1 MNQPSVIIKKSKN
14 RWYLRANDLFEG
26 VCPTIEWNNVLEI
39 GNGTK
44 HQRAYLIKS
53 FKGLIHALTEAPRIN
68 KGKLSH
74 GTVLNWVFTIQRMVR
89 WMVERDIWRFSA
101 LTEID
106 LHAYI
111 QWCKNAEKGGD
122 VSDFTFSRKIALL
135 EEMWILRKSYPSG
148 LGINPILL
156 LPARPRHID
165 RQSTWKSLDELA
177 ALTLIGDAIKWID
190 AHANYLLAVSSRIWS
205 IDRRVAATV
214 DIRKKAKKELY
225 RQLAEEPN
233 FQKIAKEVRVE
244 GKKNTAFLCL
254 RRALTLT
261 EGACVLLILF
271 IVGLRIREL
280 SRLNSGC
287 IRVEHIASGEV
298 LTRIHGVAAKQDGK
312 TRSWISCEAVNK
324 SIGYLE
330 AFYSNARKN
339 AGVSAL
345 FITRRTGALPAPGF
359 KMYRAQ
365 PHVLRGRMVAFA
377 QSPHRIDAPYVGR
390 LHPHRA
396 RKTFARF
403 VVLRDKRALESLAYH
418 FGHVHREVTDG
429 SYVGKDIELGQLL
442 AEENRKD
449 LANGLSDLISAPHV
463 GGKAGQMLET
473 YKQNTSSKL
482 RGKLGLQKIVD
493 GLIEKGVQL
502 APCDW
507 GYCVYSQTLSACLGD
522 ANGPNQ
528 ARRSADVCSTCSNFA
543 VTERHRAW
551 WEKRFKADETFL
563 RQAALPPQTIEWVG
577 RRLENT
583 TRVICGLNEKQFKKI
598 TEHDSSEKD

>member
-1 MNQPSVIIKKSKN
+1 MQKSRN

-26 VCPTIEWNNVLEI
+26 ERPAIEWNNVLEL
-39 GNGTK
+39 GMGTK

-53 FKGLIHALTEAPRIN
+53 FKGLIHALIKAPRIN
-68 KGKLSH
+68 KGHLSH

-106 LHAYI
+106 LYSYI
-111 QWCKNAEKGGD
+111 QWCRSAEKGGD
-122 VSDFTFSRKIALL
+122 VSDFTFSRKVALL
-135 EEMWILRKSYPSG
+135 EEMWILRKTYPSG
-148 LGINPILL
+148 LGVNPLLL
-156 LPARPRHID
+156 LPARPRHTD
-165 RQSTWKSLDELA
+165 RQSTWKSLDEVA
-177 ALTLIGDAIKWID
+177 ALALIGDAIRWID
-190 AHANYLLAVSSRIWS
+190 AHADYLLDVSSRIWS
-205 IDRRVAATV
+205 IDRRVATTV
-214 DIRKKAKKELY
+214 DIRKKAKTELY
-225 RQLAEEPN
+225 RQLAEELN
-233 FQKIAKEVRVE
+233 FQKIAKEVSVE

-271 IVGLRIREL
+271 VVGLRIREL

-287 IRVEHIASGEV
+287 LRVEHIASGEV
-298 LTRIHGVAAKQDGK
+298 LARIHGVAAKQDGK
-312 TRSWISCEAVNK
+312 ARSWISCEAVNK
-324 SIGYLE
+324 AISYLE

-339 AGVSAL
+339 AGVRAL
-345 FITRRTGALPAPGF
+345 FITRRTGSIPAPGF

-365 PHVLRGRMVAFA
+365 PYVLRSRMVAFA
-377 QSPHRIDAPYVGR
+377 QSPHRLGAPSVGR

-418 FGHVHREVTDG
+418 FGHIHREVTDG
-429 SYVGKDIELGQLL
+429 SYVGRDIELVQLL

-449 LANGLSDLISAPHV
+449 LASGLTDLMSAPHV
-463 GGKAGQMLET
+463 GGKAGQMLAT
-473 YKQNTSSKL
+473 YKKNNSSKL
-482 RGKLGLQKIVD
+482 RGKLGLQKMVE
-493 GLIEKGVQL
+493 GLIEKGVHL

-507 GYCVYSQTLSACLGD
+507 GYCVYSQALSACLGD
-522 ANGPNQ
+522 ANGPNR

-551 WEKRFKADETFL
+551 WEKRFEADETFQ
-563 RQAALPPQTIEWVG
+563 RQAALPSQTVQWVG

-583 TRVICGLNEKQFKKI
+583 ARVIRGLNQNYAKKV
-598 TEHDSSEKD
+598 TEDDSSEKG